1 MVNKVIL
8 LGRLGADPE
17 LKYTQSKMPICSI
30 KLATNER
37 RKSADGTWNEHTE
50 WHTVKTFGKTAENCA
65 QYLKKGSQAFIE
77 GKISTSK
84 YQDSDGKD
92 RYWTEVIAN
101 SVQFVGS
108 KNRDDAGE
116 GYSSN
121 NNKPNKEVSSSY
133 QGGFSGTVGE
143 AVSFED
149 DDIPF

>member
-17 LKYTQSKMPICSI
+17 LKYTQNKMPICSI

-37 RKSADGTWNEHTE
+37 RKAADGTWNEHTE
-50 WHTVKTFGKTAENCA
+50 WHTVKAFGKTAENCA
-65 QYLKKGSQAFIE
+65 QYLKKGSQAFID

-92 RYWTEVIAN
+92 RYWTEIIAN

-108 KNRDDAGE
+108 KSRGDDAGDS
-116 GYSSN
+116 YS
-121 NNKPNKEVSSSY
+121 PNKSNEVTSSY

>member
-37 RKSADGTWNEHTE
+37 RKAADGTWNEHTE

-92 RYWTEVIAN
+92 RFWTEIIAN
-101 SVQFVGS
+101 TVQFIGS
-108 KNRDDAGE
+108 KSRGDDSGE
-116 GYSSN
+116 GYT
-121 NNKPNKEVSSSY
+121 PNKTKDVSSSY